1 MIIWQE
7 KIKKHTT
14 RKTFGGFEEMKIQR
28 GVKRDVKLPTPV
40 IPGEQV
46 SNCNDED
53 SDLEEL

>member
-1 MIIWQE
+1 
-7 KIKKHTT
+7 
-14 RKTFGGFEEMKIQR
+14 MKIQR